1 VPALGAQ
8 TTAADVLAVVDDAGL
23 LRDVAL
29 APGDDPRSVILD
41 NFGATTK
48 ASPTTLAGAW
58 VADAGSGFAGGML
71 LCDER
76 SRGRA
81 EPVPGCVIAV
91 CDRPRLAFA
100 LSTQRFFAHL
110 VIDRPPIWLDP
121 SVAEGAAYAEAWV
134 MNATIGQRVTLGP
147 RCVIGGASMG
157 YERDRTG
164 KFVPLPQ
171 SGDVVI
177 GDDVHI
183 AGQAS
188 VQRGSLGTTRVGRGS
203 KVGPHTNV
211 AHNVTIGEDVL
222 IVGHAQ
228 IGGGA
233 RVGDGA
239 VIGQGVVVKNG
250 VSIGEGAL
258 IAMGSAIRYD
268 VPPGD
273 VWSGNP
279 ARRVGGNHGASR
291 FAVSGQAPA
300 AT

>member
-1 VPALGAQ
+1 VPASGAQ
-8 TTAADVLAVVDDAGL
+8 TTAAQVLALLDDAGL

-29 APGDDPRSVILD
+29 VSGDDPRSVMLD
-41 NFGATTK
+41 GFGATTG
-48 ASPTTLAGAW
+48 AGPTTLAGAW
-58 VADAGSGFAGGML
+58 AADAGTGFGGGML

-81 EPVPGCVIAV
+81 EPAPGCVIAV

-100 LSTQRFFAHL
+100 LSTERFFAHL
-110 VIDRPPIWLDP
+110 VADRPPTWLDP
-121 SVAEGAAYAEAWV
+121 SLAERAAHAEAWV
-134 MNATIGQRVTLGP
+134 MNATIGHRVTLGP

-157 YERDRTG
+157 YERDPAGRL
-164 KFVPLPQ
+164 VPLPQ
-171 SGDVVI
+171 AGDVVI

-203 KVGPHTNV
+203 KIGPHTNI
-211 AHNVTIGEDVL
+211 AHNVRIGEDVL

-233 RVGDGA
+233 RVGAGV

-250 VSIGEGAL
+250 VSIGDGAL
-258 IAMGSAIRYD
+258 VAMGSAIRYD

-273 VWSGNP
+273 LWSGNP
-279 ARRVGGNHGASR
+279 ARRVGGHEGARRASR
-291 FAVSGQAPA
+291 LV
-300 AT
+300 